1 MYHGQIYAVHI
12 IHIRHVK
19 WNWVQRITVDGTI
32 FLKNGRIFFKL
43 HVPYCIF
50 IIKVYDSDQHIKMS
64 IN

>member
-1 MYHGQIYAVHI
+1 MELSTA
-12 IHIRHVK
+12 
-19 WNWVQRITVDGTI
+19 DGTI